1 MIKLKSIIFQ
11 TALLAIAFNAFSQQE
26 TVSPERKRAI
36 DSLAIEKVRDLSK
49 YITIIGSKET
59 QFSEAD
65 RVISRAQELFVKDA
79 KVGVSTLAK
88 PEIKYYTVRKYLERL
103 MALNYSKVVVDWYD
117 IHYISDLEKQP
128 DGKYVGVITIYQKF
142 EGYSNEG
149 IKYKDVTKKDI
160 TLYVE
165 KKQTQISGRMI
176 DYWDVLLGDVRVK
189 ETKP

>member
-1 MIKLKSIIFQ
+1 MINLKSIILQ
-11 TALLAIAFNAFSQQE
+11 IALVACTLNAFSQQDQI
-26 TVSPERKRAI
+26 SPERKRAI

-49 YITIIGSKET
+49 YITIVGSKET

-65 RVISRAQELFVKDA
+65 RVIDRAQELFVKDA
-79 KVGVSTLAK
+79 KIGVSTLAR

-103 MALNYSKVVVDWYD
+103 MALNYSKVVIDWYD

-142 EGYSNEG
+142 EGYSEEG

-176 DYWDVLLGDVRVK
+176 DYWDVLLGDIRVK